1 MFRRILIFL
10 GAIATGMLF
19 FGFGGPIY
27 VVIVFRWFE
36 ALFKR
41 L

>member
-1 MFRRILIFL
+1 MLRRILIFL
-10 GAIATGMLF
+10 GAIAAGVLF

-27 VVIVFRWFE
+27 VVIALRWVE
-36 ALFKR
+36 TLFKR